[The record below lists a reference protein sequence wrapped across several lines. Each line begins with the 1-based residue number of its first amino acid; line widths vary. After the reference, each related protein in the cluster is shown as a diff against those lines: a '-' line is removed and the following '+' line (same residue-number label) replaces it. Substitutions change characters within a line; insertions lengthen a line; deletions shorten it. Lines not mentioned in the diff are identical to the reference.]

1 MDNQIIETVLKEIL
15 DEQAQTNQLNRENT
29 HALIEQGNRLKAI
42 EKSLYNKQLA
52 PALPDNKKVENIFET
67 GIKKITEIIADQPR
81 QVIHQKRILLFPE
94 YNTNEYYKIVFGRVL
109 GWLVLL
115 IIATYLFV
123 LGKGFIAAYQEND
136 MYRQGYEQLLKE
148 KQESD
153 RKVKQKSKVK
163 PQ

>member
-1 MDNQIIETVLKEIL
+1 MDKDIMETVLTEML
-15 DEQAQTNQLNRENT
+15 EEQKQNDLLNRENT
-29 HALIEQGNRLKAI
+29 QALVEQDKRLSTI
-42 EKSLYNKQLA
+42 EKKLDNKSLA
-52 PALPDNKKVENIFET
+52 PVPTDTKQVERLIAEGINKTIAIV
-67 GIKKITEIIADQPR
+67 ADQPK

-109 GWLVLL
+109 GWIVLL
-115 IIATYLFV
+115 IIATYFFI

-148 KQESD
+148 SQESD
-153 RKVKQKSKVK
+153 RRIKQKSRVK

>member
-1 MDNQIIETVLKEIL
+1 MDNDILETVLKEIL
-15 DEQAQTNQLNRENT
+15 DEQAQTNQLNWQNT
-29 HALIEQGNRLKAI
+29 KTLIEQGNRLSAI
-42 EKSLYNKQLA
+42 EKGLDNKQFA
-52 PALPDNKKVENIFET
+52 SVLPDNKKVEDICAT
-67 GIKKITEIIADQPR
+67 GIKKITEIVADQPR

-115 IIATYLFV
+115 IIATYFFV

-136 MYRQGYEQLLKE
+136 MYRQAYEQLLKE
-148 KQESD
+148 KKEND
-153 RKVKQKSKVK
+153 RKIKQKSKVK

>member
-1 MDNQIIETVLKEIL
+1 MDKDIMETVLTEML
-15 DEQAQTNQLNRENT
+15 EEQKQSNLLNRENT
-29 HALIEQGNRLKAI
+29 QALVEQDKRLGAI
-42 EKSLYNKQLA
+42 EKKLDNKSLA
-52 PALPDNKKVENIFET
+52 PVPIDTKPVERLIAEGINKTIAIV
-67 GIKKITEIIADQPR
+67 ADQPR

-94 YNTNEYYKIVFGRVL
+94 YNANEYYKIVFGRVL
-109 GWLVLL
+109 GWVVLL
-115 IIATYLFV
+115 IIATYFFV

-153 RKVKQKSKVK
+153 RKIKQKSRAK